1 MKKSNKKENEQK
13 VSPNFVKAAFK
24 EALNKV
30 PELMQAVK
38 ADVEAQ
44 KLEIGACISII
55 DQVIEQKIP
64 VTKGNPELL
73 TSLKESLQK
82 RLDRL

>member
-1 MKKSNKKENEQK
+1 MKKSIKKENEQK
-13 VSPNFVKAAFK
+13 VSSNFKVAFK
-24 EALNKV
+24 EALNRT